1 MSIPWSSS
9 TARSR
14 APHPAA
20 PGARLHVVP
29 RVQRARGSHFVV
41 LVAGM
46 LVSGLIGLL
55 LLNLSMQKGA
65 FELARLQEQT
75 VALRTGEQALTF
87 ELDRL
92 GSTQHLYRRAQ
103 ALGMVPSSSP
113 VFLDLT
119 DGSVIGTPVPAAPPP
134 VEVEPQTDPD
144 VRDADVREPDARA
157 QGNAPGTR
165 TGGGQRPQTGDVG
178 QPQAGDAQGQPGGNA
193 DDRRGRE

>member
-1 MSIPWSSS
+1 
-9 TARSR
+9 
-14 APHPAA
+14 
-20 PGARLHVVP
+20 
-29 RVQRARGSHFVV
+29 VV
-41 LVAGM
+41 LIAGM

-92 GSTQHLYRRAQ
+92 GSTQHLYRRAE
-103 ALGMVPSSSP
+103 ALGMVPSSTP

-119 DGSVIGTPVPAAPPP
+119 DGSVIGTPVPAPPP
-134 VEVEPQTDPD
+134 LVEAEQQTEPD
-144 VRDADVREPDARA
+144 VRERDTREPDGQGPDARDGQNHDTRA
-157 QGNAPGTR
+157 QGDDQGTH
-165 TGGGQRPQTGDVG
+165 P
-178 QPQAGDAQGQPGGNA
+178 GDAQRRQTGGAQRPPGGDT